1 MKRSL
6 ILLVILLLPGLV
18 HAEPSIKFESEEH
31 DFGTVRQG
39 DFLEFA
45 FEFTNT
51 GTEDLFIKGLTAS

>member
-1 MKRSL
+1 ML
-6 ILLVILLLPGLV
+6 IILVILCPSLV
-18 HAEPSIKFESEEH
+18 HAEPSILFKSEIH

-51 GTEDLFIKGLTAS
+51 GTEELFIKRLTPS